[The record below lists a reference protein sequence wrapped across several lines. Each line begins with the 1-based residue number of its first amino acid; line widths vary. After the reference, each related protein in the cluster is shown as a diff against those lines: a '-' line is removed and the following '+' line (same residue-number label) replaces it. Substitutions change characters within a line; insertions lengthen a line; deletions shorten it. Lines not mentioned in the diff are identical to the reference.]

1 MTPRKY
7 LAASARDALR
17 RIKEDLGPD
26 AIVLSNRP
34 VEGGVEI
41 LALPANALEAMTA
54 PTKKPAAAPAPVA
67 PVARA
72 AAQPVARAEAPP
84 AFQTS
89 SRPYGDEDFEV
100 TLSSSV
106 AARKVAP
113 APAPAPAQ
121 EVRAPKPWQPYKPRP
136 ATPSELRDLAR
147 GRQQAPAN
155 EHLDAH
161 AEVPQR
167 RAAPAVETAPRHAA
181 QASEPAPQL
190 DAALREELGS
200 IRRML
205 EQQLAGF
212 AWGEMSRSSP
222 IKTTLAAEMLESGFS
237 AVTTYR
243 LLDQLSSSDSLAAA
257 RNELRTLIGRDLI
270 TLNSDADI
278 IDRGGVYA
286 LVVPTGV
293 GKTTTT
299 AKLAA
304 RCVVRHGAD
313 KVALL
318 TTDGYRIGAHEQ
330 LRIYGRILGVPVHAV
345 RDASDLRRMLV
356 ELRDKHMVLID
367 TVGMSQRDRAV
378 AEQIAM
384 LSSSGDV
391 RRLLLLNSVAR
402 ADALDDVV
410 RAYSSPNGGADLAGA
425 IISKVDE
432 SVTLGPVLDVLMRH
446 ELPLYYVA
454 NGQRVPEDLHLP
466 NRAYLMHRALRAASE
481 ESSQHLSPQDAGLL
495 MAASRRDM
503 RSEVSRG

>member
-17 RIKEDLGPD
+17 RIKEELGPD

-41 LALPANALEAMTA
+41 LALPAHALEAMTA
-54 PTKKPAAAPAPVA
+54 PAKKAAPKAEPVAEPAAPA
-67 PVARA
+67 
-72 AAQPVARAEAPP
+72 
-84 AFQTS
+84 
-89 SRPYGDEDFEV
+89 GDEDFQL

-106 AARKVAP
+106 ASRRAAPRAARVAVSTT
-113 APAPAPAQ
+113 

-136 ATPSELRDLAR
+136 STPNELRDMALRRDA
-147 GRQQAPAN
+147 AAAN
-155 EHLDAH
+155 SQLDAAQLEAH
-161 AEVPQR
+161 ADVPLR
-167 RAAPAVETAPRHAA
+167 RPALDAAPAVPHAA
-181 QASEPAPQL
+181 APTA
-190 DAALREELGS
+190 DRVPEMDSVLRAELGS

-212 AWGEMSRSSP
+212 AWGEMSRTSP
-222 IKTTLAAEMLESGFS
+222 LNATLAAEMLESGFS
-237 AVTTYR
+237 ATTTYR
-243 LLDQLSSSDSLAAA
+243 LLDQLSGSDSLAAA
-257 RNELRTLIGRDLI
+257 RNEVRTLIGRDLI
-270 TLNSDADI
+270 TLNADADI

-286 LVVPTGV
+286 LVGPTGV

-367 TVGMSQRDRAV
+367 TVGMSQRDQAV
-378 AEQIAM
+378 TEQIAM

-391 RRLLLLNSVAR
+391 RRLLLLNAVAR

-410 RAYSSPNGGADLAGA
+410 RAYSAPNGGADLAGA

-446 ELPLYYVA
+446 QLPLFYVA
-454 NGQRVPEDLHLP
+454 NGQRVPEDLHMP
-466 NRAYLMHRALRAASE
+466 NRAYLLHRALRAADEASP
-481 ESSQHLSPQDAGLL
+481 QHLSAQDTGLV
-495 MAASRRDM
+495 MASSRQAV
-503 RSEVSRG
+503 RSGVSRG

>member
-54 PTKKPAAAPAPVA
+54 PAKKPVAPPAPVA
-67 PVARA
+67 SP
-72 AAQPVARAEAPP
+72 AAQPAARTVSQP
-84 AFQTS
+84 AFQPAS
-89 SRPYGDEDFEV
+89 QPYGDEDFEV
-100 TLSSSV
+100 TLSSSL
-106 AARKVAP
+106 ASRKAAP
-113 APAPAPAQ
+113 APAPEQ

-136 ATPSELRDLAR
+136 ATPSELRDMAR
-147 GRQQAPAN
+147 TREQAPAN
-155 EHLDAH
+155 EHLEAH

-167 RAAPAVETAPRHAA
+167 RAAPAAEAALRRAVHPAET
-181 QASEPAPQL
+181 EPAPQL

-243 LLDQLSSSDSLAAA
+243 LLDQLTSSDSLAAA

-286 LVVPTGV
+286 LVGPTGV

-466 NRAYLMHRALRAASE
+466 NRAYLMHRALRAAGE
-481 ESSQHLSPQDAGLL
+481 GSSQHLSPQDAGLL

>member
-7 LAASARDALR
+7 LAATARDALR

-54 PTKKPAAAPAPVA
+54 PAKKPAAPPPVA
-67 PVARA
+67 EPSPVRA
-72 AAQPVARAEAPP
+72 LP
-84 AFQTS
+84 AMS
-89 SRPYGDEDFEV
+89 DADDDFEV
-100 TLSSSV
+100 TLSSSL
-106 AARKVAP
+106 ASRRAAP
-113 APAPAPAQ
+113 AVEPRD
-121 EVRAPKPWQPYKPRP
+121 EVRAPKPWQPYRPRP
-136 ATPSELRDLAR
+136 ATPAELRDMAR
-147 GRQQAPAN
+147 SRQQQAPAN
-155 EHLDAH
+155 EQLEAH
-161 AEVPQR
+161 ADVPLRRPAAEPDLAPR
-167 RAAPAVETAPRHAA
+167 RAAPQAPAVQPAAPVER
-181 QASEPAPQL
+181 APEL

-212 AWGEMSRSSP
+212 AWGEMSRTSP
-222 IKTTLAAEMLESGFS
+222 IKTSLAAEMLESGFS

-243 LLDQLSSSDSLAAA
+243 LLDQLASSDSLAAA

-286 LVVPTGV
+286 LVGPTGV

-410 RAYSSPNGGADLAGA
+410 RAYSAPNGGADLAGA

-446 ELPLYYVA
+446 QLPLYYVA

-466 NRAYLMHRALRAASE
+466 NRAYLMHRALRAAAE
-481 ESSQHLSPQDAGLL
+481 GSSQHLNPQDAGLL
-495 MAASRRDM
+495 MAASRRDL

>member
-54 PTKKPAAAPAPVA
+54 STKKPAAAPAPVA
-67 PVARA
+67 RA
-72 AAQPVARAEAPP
+72 AAQPVACAEAQSP
-84 AFQTS
+84 FQTS

-113 APAPAPAQ
+113 ALAPAPAQ

-286 LVVPTGV
+286 LVGPTGV

-466 NRAYLMHRALRAASE
+466 NRAYLMHRALRAAGE

>member
-1 MTPRKY
+1 MMPRKY

-54 PTKKPAAAPAPVA
+54 PTKKPAAAPAPAPAA

-72 AAQPVARAEAPP
+72 AEQPAARAEAQSP
-84 AFQTS
+84 FQTS

-100 TLSSSV
+100 TLSSSL
-106 AARKVAP
+106 AARKAAP
-113 APAPAPAQ
+113 APAQAQ

-147 GRQQAPAN
+147 SRQQAPAN
-155 EHLDAH
+155 EHLEAH

-167 RAAPAVETAPRHAA
+167 RAAPAVETAPRHTA

-286 LVVPTGV
+286 LVGPTGV

-410 RAYSSPNGGADLAGA
+410 RAYSAPNGGADLAGA

-466 NRAYLMHRALRAASE
+466 NRAYLMHRALRAAGE

>member
-41 LALPANALEAMTA
+41 LALPANALEAMTTPAKKASPPPEPVA
-54 PTKKPAAAPAPVA
+54 PEAPAPVRKSE
-67 PVARA
+67 PVVR
-72 AAQPVARAEAPP
+72 PV
-84 AFQTS
+84 
-89 SRPYGDEDFEV
+89 DFEDDFSV

-106 AARKVAP
+106 ASRQSAQPQQAP
-113 APAPAPAQ
+113 RE
-121 EVRAPKPWQPYKPRP
+121 EVRAPKPWQPYRPRP
-136 ATPSELRDLAR
+136 ATPSELRDMAR
-147 GRQQAPAN
+147 TRQGLPPAN
-155 EHLDAH
+155 EQMDAH
-161 AEVPQR
+161 AEMPARRAPVDAEPR
-167 RAAPAVETAPRHAA
+167 RAAAPAAPA
-181 QASEPAPQL
+181 QVPVADRAPQL

-243 LLDQLSSSDSLAAA
+243 LLDQLASSDSLAAA
-257 RNELRTLIGRDLI
+257 RNEVRALIGRDLI

-286 LVVPTGV
+286 LVGPTGV

-432 SVTLGPVLDVLMRH
+432 AVTLGPVLDVLMRH

-466 NRAYLMHRALRAASE
+466 NRAYLMHRALRAAGDD
-481 ESSQHLSPQDAGLL
+481 SSQHLSPQDAGLL
-495 MAASRRDM
+495 MAASRRDL

>member
-7 LAASARDALR
+7 LAATARDALR
-17 RIKEDLGPD
+17 RIKEDLGSD
-26 AIVLSNRP
+26 AIVLSNRA

-41 LALPANALEAMTA
+41 LALPANALETVTASTLKPAVQPQLPPAAVEPPPAPPMRPMVPPPEEEGFEVSLSTSMAARRPA
-54 PTKKPAAAPAPVA
+54 PTI
-67 PVARA
+67 
-72 AAQPVARAEAPP
+72 APP
-84 AFQTS
+84 
-89 SRPYGDEDFEV
+89 PV
-100 TLSSSV
+100 
-106 AARKVAP
+106 
-113 APAPAPAQ
+113 
-121 EVRAPKPWQPYKPRP
+121 EVRAPRPWQPYKPRA
-136 ATPSELRDLAR
+136 ATPNELRNMAR
-147 GRQQAPAN
+147 GQRQPEAGQSMSAHADLTHRAAEPEVRRPMTAQHAPVTESAPA
-155 EHLDAH
+155 D
-161 AEVPQR
+161 
-167 RAAPAVETAPRHAA
+167 
-181 QASEPAPQL
+181 S
-190 DAALREELGS
+190 ALREELNS

-212 AWGEMSRSSP
+212 AWGEMSRQSP
-222 IKTTLAAEMLESGFS
+222 LKTTLAAELLESGFS

-243 LLDQLSSSDSLAAA
+243 LLDQIGSSDSLAAA
-257 RNELRTLIGRDLI
+257 RNEVRALIGRELI
-270 TLNSDADI
+270 TLDSDADI

-286 LVVPTGV
+286 LVGPTGV

-378 AEQIAM
+378 TEQIAM

-410 RAYSSPNGGADLAGA
+410 RAYSAPNGGADLAGT

-432 SVTLGPVLDVLMRH
+432 SVTLGPVIDVLMRH
-446 ELPLYYVA
+446 QLPLYYVA

-466 NRAYLMHRALRAASE
+466 NRTYLMHRALRAADAG
-481 ESSQHLSPQDAGLL
+481 SSQHLSPQDAGLL
-495 MAASRRDM
+495 MSASRREQ
-503 RSEVSRG
+503 RSGVSRG

>member
-17 RIKEDLGPD
+17 RIKEELGPD

-41 LALPANALEAMTA
+41 LALPANALDSMNASA
-54 PTKKPAAAPAPVA
+54 RKQDARPAAVKPQPAAPA
-67 PVARA
+67 
-72 AAQPVARAEAPP
+72 E
-84 AFQTS
+84 
-89 SRPYGDEDFEV
+89 DEDFQV
-100 TLSSSV
+100 TLSGSV
-106 AARKVAP
+106 AARSAAP
-113 APAPAPAQ
+113 RVMASTAPQ
-121 EVRAPKPWQPYKPRP
+121 GEVRAPRPWQPYKPRP
-136 ATPSELRDLAR
+136 ATPNELRDMAYNR
-147 GRQQAPAN
+147 DVPAAN
-155 EHLDAH
+155 TQLEAH
-161 AEVPQR
+161 ADVPMR
-167 RAAPAVETAPRHAA
+167 RPAPQVVAPSQPAAAPAAER
-181 QASEPAPQL
+181 PAEL
-190 DAALREELGS
+190 DSTLRAELGS

-212 AWGEMSRSSP
+212 AWGEMSRTSP
-222 IKTTLAAEMLESGFS
+222 LKTTLAAEMLESGFS
-237 AVTTYR
+237 ATTTYR
-243 LLDQLSSSDSLAAA
+243 LLDLLTNSDSLAAA

-286 LVVPTGV
+286 LVGPTGV

-367 TVGMSQRDRAV
+367 TVGMSQRDQAV
-378 AEQIAM
+378 TEQIAM

-391 RRLLLLNSVAR
+391 RRLLLLNAVAR

-410 RAYSSPNGGADLAGA
+410 RAYSAPNGGADLAGA

-446 ELPLYYVA
+446 ELPLFYVA

-466 NRAYLMHRALRAASE
+466 NRAYLLHRALRAAGE
-481 ESSQHLSPQDAGLL
+481 ESAQHLSPNDAGLL
-495 MAASRRDM
+495 MAASRRNA

>member
-7 LAASARDALR
+7 VAASARDALR

-41 LALPANALEAMTA
+41 LALPANALETMVPPA
-54 PTKKPAAAPAPVA
+54 KKPAA
-67 PVARA
+67 R
-72 AAQPVARAEAPP
+72 AQPAEP
-84 AFQTS
+84 AM
-89 SRPYGDEDFEV
+89 PADEDDFQV

-106 AARKVAP
+106 AARGVPPRAAAP
-113 APAPAPAQ
+113 VETA
-121 EVRAPKPWQPYKPRP
+121 RAPKPWQPYKPRP
-136 ATPSELRDLAR
+136 ATPSELRDMAHAR
-147 GRQQAPAN
+147 NLPAAN
-155 EHLDAH
+155 LQPAANSQLVDDSQLEAH
-161 AEVPQR
+161 AEVARHRLAPEAEAGAR
-167 RAAPAVETAPRHAA
+167 RAAA
-181 QASEPAPQL
+181 PAPAPTMERAPEL
-190 DAALREELGS
+190 DSALREELGS

-212 AWGEMSRSSP
+212 AWGEMSRTSP
-222 IKTTLAAEMLESGFS
+222 VKTALAAEMLESGFS

-243 LLDQLSSSDSLAAA
+243 LLDLLTTADSLAAA

-286 LVVPTGV
+286 LVGPTGV

-391 RRLLLLNSVAR
+391 RRLLLLNAVAR

-425 IISKVDE
+425 IVSKVDE

-454 NGQRVPEDLHLP
+454 NGQRVPEDLHMP
-466 NRAYLMHRALRAASE
+466 NRAYLLHRALRAADE

-495 MAASRRDM
+495 MSASRRTA